1 MYLFQHAFSTLLINV
16 HYVFTFHYVSI
27 STSYCNGFISRND
40 IYIPLCIYFNLCN
53 SLANVFLILIY
64 IPLCIYFNSLSGRN
78 RNSFICIYIP
88 LCIYFNLFDDP
99 HLCDV
104 VLFTFHY
111 VSISTNL
118 KCHSVMFL
126 QIFTFHY
133 VSIST
138 CLTDTKLCTSL
149 YLHSTMYLFQRYC
162 RMQSGKEQRNLHSTM
177 YLFQQ
182 QRNNTSIPDAIIYI
196 PLCIYFNC
204 IHIYR
209 IEHLNHI
216 YIPLCI
222 YFNLISC
229 IMILSIRNLHSTM
242 YLFQRYMFDFIMD
255 LI

>member
-1 MYLFQHAFSTLLINV
+1 MYLFQPPSSSTSAIFRSRFTFHYVSISTFENMPIHTVDENLHSTMYLFQHAFSTLLINV

-162 RMQSGKEQRNLHSTM
+162 RMQSGKE
-177 YLFQQ
+177 
-182 QRNNTSIPDAIIYI
+182 
-196 PLCIYFNC
+196 
-204 IHIYR
+204 
-209 IEHLNHI
+209 
-216 YIPLCI
+216 
-222 YFNLISC
+222 
-229 IMILSIRNLHSTM
+229 
-242 YLFQRYMFDFIMD
+242 
-255 LI
+255 